1 MVEGFLGMR
10 QLVLALCVW
19 MLGVVAALA
28 QDRVWIQIEAQ
39 PSLREAEDALRGYAN
54 VLPDVAGFQLNARWY
69 GIAMG
74 PYDRADAE
82 LRLARLRVQGVIPT
96 DSYLAEPARF
106 IRQFWP
112 IGANDLDPARGVIT
126 AQNAPAP
133 TLEVAAETT
142 EAPQPVIADETP
154 QQARAAEN
162 ILSRDEKR
170 LLQTALAAE
179 GFYNSTIDG
188 LFGRG
193 TRASMSAWQ
202 AANGFEETGVL
213 TTLQRAALIR
223 SYNSILDGL
232 GLVQT
237 TDFEAG
243 ISMKMP
249 LEQIAL
255 KEYEP
260 PFAHYEATG
269 SEGISMSLISQEGS
283 RARFQG
289 LFNVLQTLDVV
300 PTQGPREL
308 SRNVFTITGI
318 DGMRHTTVEVRYE
331 DGVMKGFMLVWPN
344 NDETRLRRVL
354 QEMRSSFQTL
364 PGALDPTIAVPDE
377 NQSIDLLAG
386 LEIRQP
392 RAEATGFY
400 IDAAG
405 TVLTATETL
414 ASCER
419 VSLGD
424 GIDADIVLAD
434 VDLGLAM
441 LRPRRAITPIDYAT
455 FQAAVPR
462 LRGEVAAAG
471 FSYGGDLGAPT
482 LTLGT
487 IADLRGLNGE
497 DTVKRLELL
506 AEPGDSGGPIFDL
519 GGAVLGLLRPAP
531 EAAGQILPQNVR
543 FALDTETIRDRL
555 AAEGVAI
562 REVSVPARM
571 DPVEIAALAD
581 DITVLV
587 QCW

>member
-1 MVEGFLGMR
+1 MK
-10 QLVLALCVW
+10 QLILALCVW
-19 MLGVVAALA
+19 MFGAVAALA

-39 PSLREAEDALRGYAN
+39 PNLREAENALRNYAN
-54 VLPDVAGFQLNARWY
+54 VLPDVAGFQINARWY
-69 GIAMG
+69 SIALG

-106 IRQFWP
+106 VRQFWP

-126 AQNAPAP
+126 AQNTPTPAVEP
-133 TLEVAAETT
+133 VAETNET
-142 EAPQPVIADETP
+142 PAELVVPDETP

-162 ILSRDEKR
+162 ALSRDEKR

-202 AANGFEETGVL
+202 AANGFEETGIL
-213 TTLQRAALIR
+213 TTVQRAALIQ

-249 LEQIAL
+249 MEQIAL

-269 SEGISMSLISQEGS
+269 SEGISMSLISQGGS

-308 SRNVFTITGI
+308 GRNVFTITGI
-318 DGMRHTTVEVRYE
+318 DATRHTTIEVRYE
-331 DGVMKGFMLVWPN
+331 EGVMKGFMLVWPA
-344 NDETRLRRVL
+344 NDEKRLRRVL
-354 QEMRSSFQTL
+354 QEMRTSFQAL
-364 PGALDPTIAVPDE
+364 PGALDPAIAVPDE

-392 RAEATGFY
+392 QLEATGFF

-414 ASCER
+414 GSCER
-419 VSLGD
+419 ISLGD
-424 GIDADIVLAD
+424 GVDADVVFAD
-434 VDLGLAM
+434 ADLGLAM
-441 LRPRRAITPIDYAT
+441 LRPRQAIAPIDYAT

-487 IADLRGLNGE
+487 IADLRGLDGE
-497 DTVKRLELL
+497 DTMKRLELL
-506 AEPGDSGGPIFDL
+506 AEPGDSGGPVFDL

-543 FALDTETIRDRL
+543 FALDTDTIRNRL